1 VGVWPELRTE
11 RLLLRGWSAEDRV
24 AFAAINSDPRVM
36 ESLGNPL
43 SREDSDAFADR
54 IGAKFDQQGFGLW
67 AVEVVDVAPFIG
79 FVGLNVPAFDAPFMP
94 AIEIGWR
101 LDPAFWGC
109 GYATEAAR
117 AVLEF
122 GFDVVRLE
130 EIVAFTAASNVRSRA
145 VMERLGMTR
154 DPRDDFE
161 HPLVA
166 AESPLRA
173 HVLYRLLAPAKRT
186 D

>member
-1 VGVWPELRTE
+1 MGVWPELRTE

-36 ESLGNPL
+36 EFLGNPL
-43 SREDSDAFADR
+43 SREESDAFADR
-54 IGAKFDQQGFGLW
+54 IDAKFEQQGFGLW
-67 AVEVVDVAPFIG
+67 AVEVVGVAPFVG
-79 FVGLNVPAFDAPFMP
+79 FVGLNVPVFDSPFMP
-94 AIEIGWR
+94 AVEIGWR

-122 GFDVVRLE
+122 AFGVAGLE
-130 EIVAFTAASNVRSRA
+130 EIVAFTAASNVRSRG
-145 VMERLGMTR
+145 VMERLGMAR

-161 HPLVA
+161 HPLVRRG
-166 AESPLRA
+166 SPLRA
-173 HVLYRLLAPAKRT
+173 HVLYRLQAPARRT